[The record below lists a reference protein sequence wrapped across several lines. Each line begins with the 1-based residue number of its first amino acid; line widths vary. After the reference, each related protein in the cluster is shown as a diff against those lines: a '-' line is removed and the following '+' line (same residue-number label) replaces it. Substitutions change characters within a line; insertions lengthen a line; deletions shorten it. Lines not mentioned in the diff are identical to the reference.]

1 MPSDMG
7 AEFARN
13 SDSLKGMVAALPCDL
28 HGPPGN
34 LAMRPPGENGMPDD
48 EDTPPASLLRDAAG
62 LFAAACAR
70 EPGRMPPEEIPKTLM
85 ACFAARPPAM
95 RMPWNG
101 WWTPTRA
108 AAFCSRTWAG
118 QAPLLRLSAACAGGF
133 PPGPHTSHAARLP
146 PCGNQCPRSGGMAGG
161 GLCSCGFRRMARGWL
176 TWRPARTAVTRP
188 FGGRGAGGALAAP
201 APYRAA
207 AGPVPFRLRCA
218 SGGRATGEDAPPW
231 PRHDRTQ
238 RAARHLRIS

>member
-1 MPSDMG
+1 MRVRRQTCHAHAVLTGSGMPSDMG

-108 AAFCSRTWAG
+108 AAFCSRTWFRRIG
-118 QAPLLRLSAACAGGF
+118 RQRQQNDVVRDGELRGGMPACAVHYQHGDGA
-133 PPGPHTSHAARLP
+133 HTNAVAD
-146 PCGNQCPRSGGMAGG
+146 
-161 GLCSCGFRRMARGWL
+161 LCKVLVHRFKI
-176 TWRPARTAVTRP
+176 
-188 FGGRGAGGALAAP
+188 
-201 APYRAA
+201 
-207 AGPVPFRLRCA
+207 
-218 SGGRATGEDAPPW
+218 D
-231 PRHDRTQ
+231 
-238 RAARHLRIS
+238 